1 MKTKKANLRTC
12 FARWRFNRKSP
23 SETKFCF

>member
-1 MKTKKANLRTC
+1 MQTA
-12 FARWRFNRKSP
+12 KSP